1 MERKPITP
9 QQKLV
14 NQFYSPLMPDID
26 LIKRQSEAFIN
37 DELTLSSPSLT
48 LALSTSFWSAFLDY
62 HSYL

>member
-14 NQFYSPLMPDID
+14 NQFCSPPVPVID
-26 LIKRQSEAFIN
+26 FFKCKPEAFIN

-62 HSYL
+62 HS